1 MKELELGT
9 ADLRTPTVVLVRER
23 ERPLGWLAARWCDLV
38 LHSDASWASQVVL
51 VVKNP
56 PGQCRRPKEML
67 FPSLGWKDSP
77 GEGNGNPLQILAWR
91 IPWTEEPGGLQ
102 YTGSQRVG
110 HNWSNLARVHVWCF
124 PRPLLS
130 WDQFSSGSG
139 VPRPSHT
146 HTLWSCLLAFWAL
159 SGNDPDSIWL
169 ITALSVCRKEY
180 ISLCLSQGRNL
191 RFCSSSGDLL
201 LIFYRKWQLTVSHVT
216 DSTSGSIQAL
226 SNDCPQFF

>member
-77 GEGNGNPLQILAWR
+77 GEGNGNPLQNSCLENPMDRGAWWAIVHR
-91 IPWTEEPGGLQ
+91 ITPKRSFEFFHAFLWKNLNELSG
-102 YTGSQRVG
+102 
-110 HNWSNLARVHVWCF
+110 WSNKLYKGGTMVKVINWQ
-124 PRPLLS
+124 P
-130 WDQFSSGSG
+130 SG
-139 VPRPSHT
+139 
-146 HTLWSCLLAFWAL
+146 
-159 SGNDPDSIWL
+159 L
-169 ITALSVCRKEY
+169 IEP
-180 ISLCLSQGRNL
+180 I
-191 RFCSSSGDLL
+191 
-201 LIFYRKWQLTVSHVT
+201 
-216 DSTSGSIQAL
+216 
-226 SNDCPQFF
+226 